1 MQPMKLIT
9 SAQNDR
15 LKYLSK
21 LLSQAKARR
30 ASGQTVLEGVHLLQA
45 YLQAGL
51 TPVQV
56 YIPESKLQQR
66 EILALIAALPE
77 QAVTSVANAALSRI
91 TSLSG

>member
-30 ASGQTVLEGVHLLQA
+30 ASGQTVLEGVHLLQD

-56 YIPESKLQQR
+56 
-66 EILALIAALPE
+66 
-77 QAVTSVANAALSRI
+77 
-91 TSLSG
+91 